1 MLTKKSTQT
10 WQIILPFLAL
20 FLSFGSR
27 QTAQAQDNSSI
38 TGSSVILDL
47 GEGNKIYGGKGG
59 VPAPAFKDANLGTFN
74 ITDFS
79 TSLILNGGTIT
90 TTESAPDVMTG
101 GRLVY
106 RIRANGTTFNLSS
119 GTINLV
125 QGTPNGNNRTFSFN
139 LANVNVLTGL
149 AAGTYSLSI
158 QFAADG
164 VNTAQGGEDYTL
176 TDPPSVFYRATFTI
190 EGVRPNEGP
199 NSTTWTGGKNDNW
212 FDAENWTQ
220 GVPTAAK
227 DATIPDFPSG
237 STISYPNIYSDAVKP
252 NTTLVTEVINSDG
265 TTSEV
270 TTVVPGYDNST
281 SGPAMT
287 RNLTMQGTSQNERAI
302 TRLIV
307 GQLKVYG
314 NFSNTQDSFIQ
325 RDNTLLSFTGTDQSI
340 SGSTSGFVNVEIDGG
355 GTKTLIKNFAIQAG
369 GKLTFKSGI
378 LATNIAAIDESY
390 VRLIPA
396 TVVDGKII
404 PSARLVGEN
413 ETTYLRGFVIIDSPA
428 PAGTT
433 QDFGNIGLSTTF
445 IGKDPGTI
453 TVTRNTAE
461 NAKDI
466 NNGANSNPG
475 IRRIFGVRPGV
486 PSGLR
491 ATLVFHYLDNETRN
505 LAPNNR
511 TLDESKFSL
520 FLSTGGGNTYA
531 QLGRDALN
539 TTDNTLTKDNVTT
552 FATFTL
558 SEGTITILP
567 VSLSDFNAKR
577 VGANAEITWES
588 VMELNNRGYEVQVST
603 DGRAFRTLTFVPSA
617 SPNSNSLLHYS
628 YTDTEANKAGVRY
641 YRLRQIDLDGTA
653 HFFGPKVLSF
663 AGTAS
668 VEARMEAYP
677 NPFHNELRLT
687 IQAAMSGKAKLML
700 LDMTGR
706 VVLQQTAEVTAGTND
721 LEMLGLTNLQ
731 PGAYMLRVVLP
742 DGKAQNTRI
751 LKR

>member
-1 MLTKKSTQT
+1 
-10 WQIILPFLAL
+10 
-20 FLSFGSR
+20 
-27 QTAQAQDNSSI
+27 
-38 TGSSVILDL
+38 
-47 GEGNKIYGGKGG
+47 
-59 VPAPAFKDANLGTFN
+59 
-74 ITDFS
+74 
-79 TSLILNGGTIT
+79 
-90 TTESAPDVMTG
+90 
-101 GRLVY
+101 
-106 RIRANGTTFNLSS
+106 
-119 GTINLV
+119 
-125 QGTPNGNNRTFSFN
+125 
-139 LANVNVLTGL
+139 
-149 AAGTYSLSI
+149 
-158 QFAADG
+158 
-164 VNTAQGGEDYTL
+164 
-176 TDPPSVFYRATFTI
+176 
-190 EGVRPNEGP
+190 
-199 NSTTWTGGKNDNW
+199 
-212 FDAENWTQ
+212 
-220 GVPTAAK
+220 
-227 DATIPDFPSG
+227 
-237 STISYPNIYSDAVKP
+237 
-252 NTTLVTEVINSDG
+252 
-265 TTSEV
+265 
-270 TTVVPGYDNST
+270 
-281 SGPAMT
+281 MT